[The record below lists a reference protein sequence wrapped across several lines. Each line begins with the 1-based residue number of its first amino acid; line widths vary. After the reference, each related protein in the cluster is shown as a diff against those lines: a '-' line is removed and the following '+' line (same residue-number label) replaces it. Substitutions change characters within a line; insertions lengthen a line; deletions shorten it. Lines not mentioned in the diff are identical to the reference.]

1 MSRKKL
7 WVSAAVALGAGGL
20 AVAFGLMWRPAIDP
34 IDKPVE
40 FDTAQIARG
49 ADVVTAGDCAVCHT
63 RPGGKYL
70 AGGLPLVTPFGTL
83 YSTNIT
89 PDATTGIGQ
98 WPFEAFV
105 RAMREGISR
114 DGHFLY
120 PAFPYKHYRLLSDD
134 DLADAYA
141 YLMSGPPV
149 YEPATPNR
157 MKFPMNI
164 RPLVSGWNLMFL
176 HTAPFEPAAQQSQQW
191 NRGRY
196 LVEGAGHCGG
206 CHTPLNFLGAE
217 KDTKALSGGVVDG
230 WEAPSLLGLASR
242 EKPWSQT
249 QLVEY
254 LQAKVVDNHGTPAG
268 PMRPVS
274 QELAR
279 LPQTDVDAIAEYL
292 LSLPASDAKP
302 SPIGASTALT
312 AESARLGHDLF
323 QGACAGCHGGAAP
336 MRAIDGRPALTT
348 TSAVQA
354 DKPRNFIKTVLEGIA
369 PTPGEPG
376 PAMPPFAA
384 SLNDQQ
390 LTALAEF
397 IRHQAS
403 PDKPWP
409 EVDATIQA
417 LRQETP

>member
-7 WVSAAVALGAGGL
+7 WASVAVALGVGGL
-20 AVAFGLMWRPAIDP
+20 AAAFGLMWRPAIDP
-34 IDKPVE
+34 IERPAE
-40 FDTAQIARG
+40 FDSAQIARG
-49 ADVVTAGDCAVCHT
+49 AKVVTAGDCAVCHT

-89 PDATTGIGQ
+89 PDAETGIGK
-98 WPFEAFV
+98 WPLEAFE
-105 RAMREGISR
+105 RAMRDGISR

-120 PAFPYKHYRLLSDD
+120 PAFPYKHYRLLNDQ

-141 YLMSGPPV
+141 YLMSGPPE

-164 RPLVSGWNLMFL
+164 RPLVSGWNLLFL
-176 HTAPFEPAAQQSQQW
+176 HSEPFEPTAQQSQQW

-217 KDTKALSGGVVDG
+217 KESQALSGGLVDG

-242 EKPWSQT
+242 EKRWTQA
-249 QLVEY
+249 QLVGY
-254 LQAKVVDNHGTPAG
+254 LQAKVVDDHGTPAG

-279 LPQTDVDAIAEYL
+279 LPQTDVEAIAEYL
-292 LSLPASDAKP
+292 LSLPATSRKPTADA
-302 SPIGASTALT
+302 ARTRVT
-312 AESARLGHDLF
+312 AESTRLGRDLF
-323 QGACAGCHGGAAP
+323 QGACAGCHGASAP
-336 MRAIDGRPALTT
+336 MRSIDGRPSLTA

-354 DKPRNFIKTVLEGIA
+354 HEPRNFIKTVLEGIA

-384 SLNDQQ
+384 SLDDQQ
-390 LTALAEF
+390 LAALASF
-397 IRHQAS
+397 VRHQAN
-403 PDKPWP
+403 PDQPWSD
-409 EVDATIQA
+409 VDSTIQA
-417 LRQETP
+417 LREETQ

>member
-1 MSRKKL
+1 
-7 WVSAAVALGAGGL
+7 
-20 AVAFGLMWRPAIDP
+20 MWRPTIDP
-34 IDKPVE
+34 IERPTE
-40 FDTAQIARG
+40 FDSAQIARG
-49 ADVVTAGDCAVCHT
+49 AQVITAGDCAVCHT

-89 PDATTGIGQ
+89 PDADTGIGK
-98 WPFEAFV
+98 WPLEAFE
-105 RAMREGISR
+105 RAMRDGISR

-120 PAFPYKHYRLLSDD
+120 PAFPYKHYRLLSDN

-141 YLMSGPPV
+141 FLMTGPPV

-176 HTAPFEPAAQQSQQW
+176 RSEPFPPTAQESQQW

-217 KDTKALSGGVVDG
+217 KDSHALSGSVVDG
-230 WEAPSLLGLASR
+230 WEAPSLLGLAGR
-242 EKPWSQT
+242 EKPWTQA
-249 QLVEY
+249 QLVGY
-254 LQAKVVDNHGTPAG
+254 LQAKVVDSHGTPAG

-279 LPQTDVDAIAEYL
+279 LPVTDVEAIAAYL
-292 LSLPASDAKP
+292 LSLPASD
-302 SPIGASTALT
+302 STSNANSVRT
-312 AESARLGHDLF
+312 AVAEESASLGRDLF
-323 QGACAGCHGGAAP
+323 QGACAGCHGTAAP
-336 MRAIDGRPALTT
+336 MRSIDGRPALTA

-354 DKPRNFIKTVLEGIA
+354 SEPVNFIKTVLEGIA

-376 PAMPPFAA
+376 PVMPPFAA

-390 LTALAEF
+390 LTALAQF
-397 IRHQAS
+397 VRNQAN
-403 PDKPWP
+403 PAQPWS
-409 EVDATIQA
+409 DLNATIQA

>member
-7 WVSAAVALGAGGL
+7 WVCAAVALGVGGL
-20 AVAFGLMWRPAIDP
+20 VAAFGLMWRPAIDP
-34 IDKPVE
+34 LERPVE
-40 FDTAQIARG
+40 FSAAQITRG
-49 ADVVTAGDCAVCHT
+49 AEVVTAGDCAVCHT

-89 PDATTGIGQ
+89 PDDETGIGR
-98 WPFEAFV
+98 WSLEAFE
-105 RAMREGISR
+105 RAMRDGVSR

-120 PAFPYKHYRLLSDD
+120 PAFPYKHYRLLTDQ
-134 DLADAYA
+134 DLTDAYA
-141 YLMSGPPV
+141 YLMSGPSV
-149 YEPATPNR
+149 YAPATPNN

-176 HTAPFEPAAQQSQQW
+176 HSKPLEPMAQQSQQW

-206 CHTPLNFLGAE
+206 CHTPLNVLGAE
-217 KDTKALSGGVVDG
+217 KESQALSGGVVDG

-242 EKPWSQT
+242 DRPWT
-249 QLVEY
+249 KAQLVGY
-254 LQAKVVDNHGTPAG
+254 LRAQVVDDHGTPAG

-279 LPQTDVDAIAEYL
+279 LPQSEVEAIAEYL
-292 LSLPASDAKP
+292 LSLPATRQKLITDEARTDVTHQ
-302 SPIGASTALT
+302 STN
-312 AESARLGHDLF
+312 LGRDLF
-323 QGACAGCHGGAAP
+323 QGACAGCHGAAAP
-336 MRAIDGRPALTT
+336 MRSIDGRPSLAT

-354 DKPRNFIKTVLEGIA
+354 GEPRNFIKTVLEGIA

-384 SLNDQQ
+384 SLNDKQ
-390 LTALAEF
+390 LAALASF
-397 IRHQAS
+397 VRHQAN
-403 PDKPWP
+403 PDKPWSN
-409 EVDATIQA
+409 VDSTIQA
-417 LRQETP
+417 LREEAK

>member
-1 MSRKKL
+1 MSARKL
-7 WVSAAVALGAGGL
+7 WSAAAVALGIGGL
-20 AVAFGLMWRPAIDP
+20 AVATGLMWRPAIGAIERPAAFDP
-34 IDKPVE
+34 
-40 FDTAQIARG
+40 AQVARG
-49 ADVVTAGDCAVCHT
+49 AVVVTAGDCAVCHT

-89 PDATTGIGQ
+89 PDATTGIGT
-98 WPFEAFV
+98 WSLKAFK
-105 RAMREGISR
+105 RAMRDGVSR

-120 PAFPYKHYRLLSDD
+120 PAFPYKHYRLLSEE

-164 RPLVSGWNLMFL
+164 RPLVSGWNLLFL
-176 HTAPFEPAAQQSQQW
+176 HSAPFAPTAEQSQPW

-217 KDTKALSGGVVDG
+217 KDSLALSGGVVDG
-230 WEAPSLLGLASR
+230 WQAPSLLGLASR
-242 EKPWSQT
+242 EKPWSEA
-249 QLVEY
+249 QLVDY
-254 LQAKVVDNHGTPAG
+254 LQAKVADSHGTPAG

-279 LPQTDVDAIAEYL
+279 LPQTDVEAIAHYL
-292 LSLPASDAKP
+292 LSLPAGAARP
-302 SPIGASTALT
+302 SAGGVSTALP
-312 AESARLGHDLF
+312 AQSARLGQDLF
-323 QGACAGCHGGAAP
+323 QGACAGCHGAAAP
-336 MRAIDGRPALTT
+336 MRAIDGRPALTA
-348 TSAVQA
+348 TSAVLA
-354 DKPRNFIKTVLEGIA
+354 AEPRNFIKTVLEGIA
-369 PTPGEPG
+369 PMPGQPG

-390 LTALAEF
+390 LAALAQF

-403 PDKPWP
+403 PDQPWLD
-409 EVDATIQA
+409 VDATVRA

>member
-7 WVSAAVALGAGGL
+7 WVCAAIAVGVGGL
-20 AVAFGLMWRPAIDP
+20 VAAFGLMWRPAIDP
-34 IDKPVE
+34 IERPVE
-40 FDTAQIARG
+40 FTSSQITRG
-49 ADVVTAGDCAVCHT
+49 AEVVTAGDCAVCHT

-89 PDATTGIGQ
+89 PDRETGIGR
-98 WPFEAFV
+98 WSLEAFE
-105 RAMREGISR
+105 RAMRDGVSR

-120 PAFPYKHYRLLSDD
+120 PAFPYKHYRLLTDQ
-134 DLADAYA
+134 DLTDAYA
-141 YLMSGPPV
+141 YLMSGPAV
-149 YEPATPNR
+149 YAPPTPNS
-157 MKFPMNI
+157 MKFPMNF

-176 HTAPFEPAAQQSQQW
+176 HSRPLEPMAQQSQQW

-217 KDTKALSGGVVDG
+217 KESQALSGGIVDG
-230 WEAPSLLGLASR
+230 WEAPSLLGLANR
-242 EKPWSQT
+242 DRPWT
-249 QLVEY
+249 KAQLVGY
-254 LQAKVVDNHGTPAG
+254 LRAQIVDDHGTPAG

-279 LPQTDVDAIAEYL
+279 LPQSEVEAIAEYL
-292 LSLPASDAKP
+292 LSLPATKQKLITDEARTDVTDQ
-302 SPIGASTALT
+302 STN
-312 AESARLGHDLF
+312 LGRDLF
-323 QGACAGCHGGAAP
+323 QGACAGCHGAAAP
-336 MRAIDGRPALTT
+336 MRSIDGRPSLTT

-354 DKPRNFIKTVLEGIA
+354 REPRNFIKTVLEGIA

-384 SLNDQQ
+384 SLNDKQ
-390 LTALAEF
+390 LAALAAF
-397 IRHQAS
+397 VRYQAN
-403 PDKPWP
+403 PDKPWSN
-409 EVDATIQA
+409 VGSTIQA
-417 LRQETP
+417 LREEAK